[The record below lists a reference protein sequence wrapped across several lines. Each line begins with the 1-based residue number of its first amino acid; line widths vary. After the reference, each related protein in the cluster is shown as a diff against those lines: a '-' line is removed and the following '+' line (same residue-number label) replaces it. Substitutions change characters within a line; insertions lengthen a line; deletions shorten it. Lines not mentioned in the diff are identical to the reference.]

1 VRRLLVIAGILLSF
15 TGFAQ
20 QGWWKAE
27 LQRADGKKIVFN
39 FEWKENNGKPAW
51 YIRNAA
57 ERIAVTN
64 ITRTG
69 DSLVVQMPV
78 FESQF
83 RLKYKKGLL
92 QGVWIK
98 AGSAKW
104 QVMNFTARP
113 GSDRFAAVGGP
124 GNNITGRWA
133 ASFAAAH
140 KPEQAVAEFVQKGTL
155 ITGTF
160 LTPTGDYRY
169 LEGVVTGDSVQLSCF
184 DGGHAF
190 LFTARVDT
198 KTRLSRGVF
207 YSGAAFKQEWT
218 AVRDDKAAV
227 QTDAAAMYLKKGE
240 DRLNFT
246 FTDLDGKKVSI
257 NDSRFKNKVVVVQ
270 LMGSWCPN
278 CMDETA
284 FLSDYYSKNRQRGV
298 EIVALAYEYTTDRA
312 RSVKSLQK
320 FRDRYKVEYP
330 MLITG
335 VTVGDSLRTEKTLP
349 QVTPILSFP
358 SSIIIDKKGK
368 VRSFDTGF
376 NGPATGIHY
385 TEYKKE
391 FEATIDAL
399 LKES

>member
-1 VRRLLVIAGILLSF
+1 MPNRAGGKRSCSGRTERRSYSI
-15 TGFAQ
+15 
-20 QGWWKAE
+20 
-27 LQRADGKKIVFN
+27 
-39 FEWKENNGKPAW
+39 FEWKEENGKPAW
-51 YIRNAA
+51 YIRNAE

-69 DSLVVQMPV
+69 DSLLVQMPV

-83 RLKYKKGLL
+83 RLKYSKGLL

-98 AGSAKW
+98 AGSVKW

-113 GSDRFAAVGGP
+113 GAERFAAAGSP
-124 GNNITGRWA
+124 QNNITGRWA
-133 ASFAAAH
+133 ASFAASG
-140 KPEQAVAEFVQKGTL
+140 KPEGAVAEFIQKGTL

-160 LTPTGDYRY
+160 RTPTGEYRY
-169 LEGVVTGDSVQLSCF
+169 QEGVVTGDSVQLSCF

-190 LFTARVDT
+190 LFTAQVDT
-198 KTRLSRGVF
+198 KTRLSGGVF
-207 YSGAAFKQEWT
+207 YSGAAFKQAWT
-218 AVRDDKAAV
+218 AVKDDKAAV
-227 QTDAAAMYLKKGE
+227 QADAAAMYLRPGE

-246 FTDLDGKKVSI
+246 FADLDGKKVSI

-298 EIVALAYEYTTDRA
+298 EIVALAYELTVDRA
-312 RSVKSLQK
+312 RSAKSLAK

-376 NGPATGIHY
+376 NGPATGEHY